1 MRASTRTTTSNTVAC
16 LVKRAYLLRPVQS
29 TLHLRLVGGVLLM
42 FEALGRPTPD
52 ALPSSSRTSAQSAGS
67 SKHPHS
73 ESRDECYHSI
83 VSAFRQRKEGIQPVS
98 SMRASLCSMEALLYG
113 SCPARVEP
121 ECTRRRAVG
130 SGCGVRA
137 AHRLDRPDGE
147 WASLPHRNPA
157 DRRHGAWR
165 RRSNST
171 GRAARVAA
179 ELGIIRVFS
188 SGGRHGRAGA
198 HVLEDPRFLQR
209 RSMRALGWDRD
220 GCECRDCDSSG
231 EAAAGPPESPLNIS
245 PASQRRVAPGKEER

>member
-1 MRASTRTTTSNTVAC
+1 MPREARIFVKTGSVYLALTFGRRRAADVRGLGTTNARRFC
-16 LVKRAYLLRPVQS
+16 HRARALRRS
-29 TLHLRLVGGVLLM
+29 RL
-42 FEALGRPTPD
+42 AR
-52 ALPSSSRTSAQSAGS
+52 Q
-67 SKHPHS
+67 HPHS
-73 ESRDECYHSI
+73 ESRDECHSI

-98 SMRASLCSMEALLYG
+98 SMRASLCSMEGSLYR

-147 WASLPHRNPA
+147 WASLPRVNPA

-179 ELGIIRVFS
+179 ELGIIHVFS

-198 HVLEDPRFLQR
+198 HVLEGTPGSCRGGLCGLSGGIATVANVVIATR
-209 RSMRALGWDRD
+209 RARQQP
-220 GCECRDCDSSG
+220 
-231 EAAAGPPESPLNIS
+231 GPPESPLNIS
-245 PASQRRVAPGKEER
+245 PASQRRVAPGKAER